1 MKKSDLLAA
10 AGFAVALVLFL
21 ILSGAF
27 YTVDQTEQ
35 VIITQFGQPVGNPI
49 TEPGLHFKIP
59 FVQSVNSL
67 DKRFLEWDGAPVAIP
82 TRDKTY
88 IHVDTFA
95 RWRIEDPKTYFV
107 RLHDERSAQSR
118 LEDILGSETRNSIAK
133 HDLIEIVRTDKNR
146 QPLHDESLKGGP
158 TGAIGVLPPIEF
170 GRQKIEEE
178 IKTAAAQKLAGF
190 GIAVLD
196 FRIKRVNYNP
206 DVLDRIYQRMIS
218 ERLQIAQR
226 FRSEGEGES
235 ARIAGQRERDLNEIQ
250 SNAYRRV
257 QEIRG
262 EADAKAT
269 EIYARAYTQNPQA
282 AEFYVFLKTLETY
295 HKIFS
300 KDSTLVLSTDSD
312 IFTLLKHAATK
323 TTGSPIPLETPAKP
337 LQLVEARYR
346 LLKPVL
352 DHLTL
357 GQDGIQYYAYGVIK
371 AQIFQLTRCTERE
384 RYLHLIAFIAHQYYR
399 LHDNQVDVLLTSL
412 QSFHNSALR
421 EHKDQCYSATR
432 AAQ

>member
-1 MKKSDLLAA
+1 MKKSHLLAA
-10 AGFAVALVLFL
+10 AVFAVAFVLFL

-35 VIITQFGQPVGNPI
+35 VIITQFGQPVGDPI

-88 IHVDTFA
+88 IHVNTFA
-95 RWRIEDPKTYFV
+95 RWRIEDPKLYFV

-118 LEDILGSETRNSIAK
+118 IEDILGSETRNSIAK

-146 QPLHDESLKGGP
+146 QPLRDETLKGGP
-158 TGAIGVLPPIEF
+158 TGTIGVLPPIEF
-170 GRQKIEEE
+170 GRLKIEEE

-226 FRSEGEGES
+226 FRSEGEGQS

-282 AEFYVFLKTLETY
+282 AEFYAFLKTLETY

-312 IFTLLKHAATK
+312 IFALLKHAATK

-337 LQLVEARYR
+337 S
-346 LLKPVL
+346 P
-352 DHLTL
+352 
-357 GQDGIQYYAYGVIK
+357 
-371 AQIFQLTRCTERE
+371 
-384 RYLHLIAFIAHQYYR
+384 
-399 LHDNQVDVLLTSL
+399 
-412 QSFHNSALR
+412 
-421 EHKDQCYSATR
+421 
-432 AAQ
+432 

>member
-1 MKKSDLLAA
+1 MIKGGILAA
-10 AGFAVALVLFL
+10 IIALLLVLFL

-35 VIITQFGQPVGNPI
+35 VIITQFGQPVGDAI
-49 TEPGLHFKIP
+49 TTPGLHFKIP
-59 FVQSVNSL
+59 FVQSVNVL

-95 RWRIEDPKTYFV
+95 RWRIDDPKTYFV

-118 LEDILGSETRNSIAK
+118 LEDILGSETRNAIAK

-146 QPLHDESLKGGP
+146 RPTRDETLKGGP
-158 TGAIGVLPPIEF
+158 TGTIGVLPPIEF
-170 GRQKIEEE
+170 GRLKIEEE
-178 IKTAAAQKLAGF
+178 IKAAAAQKLAEF
-190 GIAVLD
+190 GITVLD

-226 FRSEGEGES
+226 FRSEGDGES

-250 SNAYRRV
+250 SNAYRQV

-269 EIYARAYTQNPQA
+269 EIYARAYTQNSQA
-282 AEFYVFLKTLETY
+282 AEFYAFLKTLDTY
-295 HKIFS
+295 HKIFT

-312 IFTLLKHAATK
+312 IFALLKNPAAK
-323 TTGSPIPLETPAKP
+323 TGGSIPAETPEKSSP
-337 LQLVEARYR
+337 
-346 LLKPVL
+346 
-352 DHLTL
+352 
-357 GQDGIQYYAYGVIK
+357 
-371 AQIFQLTRCTERE
+371 
-384 RYLHLIAFIAHQYYR
+384 
-399 LHDNQVDVLLTSL
+399 
-412 QSFHNSALR
+412 
-421 EHKDQCYSATR
+421 
-432 AAQ
+432 

>member
-1 MKKSDLLAA
+1 MIKRGIFAA
-10 AGFAVALVLFL
+10 VIAVVLVLFL
-21 ILSGAF
+21 VLSGAF
-27 YTVDQTEQ
+27 YTIDQTEQ

-59 FVQSVNSL
+59 LVQSVNIL

-118 LEDILGSETRNSIAK
+118 LEDILGSETRNAIAK

-146 QPLHDESLKGGP
+146 QPMRDETLKGGP
-158 TGAIGVLPPIEF
+158 TGIIGVLPPIQF
-170 GRQKIEEE
+170 GRLKIQEE
-178 IKTAAAQKLAGF
+178 IKSAAAQKLAGF

-250 SNAYRRV
+250 SNAYRQV
-257 QEIRG
+257 QQIRG
-262 EADAKAT
+262 ESDAKAT

-282 AEFYVFLKTLETY
+282 AEFYAFVKTLETY
-295 HKIFS
+295 HKIFT
-300 KDSTLVLSTDSD
+300 KNSTLVLSTDSD
-312 IFTLLKHAATK
+312 IFALLKHAATK
-323 TTGSPIPLETPAKP
+323 TTGSAPLETPAKP
-337 LQLVEARYR
+337 S
-346 LLKPVL
+346 P
-352 DHLTL
+352 
-357 GQDGIQYYAYGVIK
+357 
-371 AQIFQLTRCTERE
+371 
-384 RYLHLIAFIAHQYYR
+384 
-399 LHDNQVDVLLTSL
+399 
-412 QSFHNSALR
+412 
-421 EHKDQCYSATR
+421 
-432 AAQ
+432 

>member
-1 MKKSDLLAA
+1 MKKSHLLAA
-10 AGFAVALVLFL
+10 AVFAVALVLLL

-35 VIITQFGQPVGNPI
+35 VIITQFGQPVGDPI

-88 IHVDTFA
+88 IHVNTFA
-95 RWRIEDPKTYFV
+95 RWRIEDPKLYFV

-146 QPLHDESLKGGP
+146 QPLRDETLKGGP
-158 TGAIGVLPPIEF
+158 TGTIGVLPPVEF
-170 GRQKIEEE
+170 GRLKIEEE
-178 IKTAAAQKLAGF
+178 IKAAATQKLAEF

-226 FRSEGEGES
+226 FRSEGEGQS

-282 AEFYVFLKTLETY
+282 AEFYAFLKTLETY

-312 IFTLLKHAATK
+312 IFALLKHAATK
-323 TTGSPIPLETPAKP
+323 TTGSPIPIETPAKP
-337 LQLVEARYR
+337 S
-346 LLKPVL
+346 P
-352 DHLTL
+352 
-357 GQDGIQYYAYGVIK
+357 
-371 AQIFQLTRCTERE
+371 
-384 RYLHLIAFIAHQYYR
+384 
-399 LHDNQVDVLLTSL
+399 
-412 QSFHNSALR
+412 
-421 EHKDQCYSATR
+421 
-432 AAQ
+432 